1 MALEREIVTHPVWG
15 RISITYNPNARRIT
29 MRARHDGIYIT
40 MPPYASKKE
49 LEKALEIHGE
59 KLHEQQKK
67 IQPTLIET
75 GYRIDTPLFRFT
87 LQTISQKEFML
98 KRSAEGTYTLLCP
111 QDKPLSNNRRQ
122 EWLRKVITES
132 LRHRAKELLPLR
144 LKELADVKG
153 FNYGKI
159 SIRDSHTRWGSC
171 NSKKD
176 ISLSIYLVMLP
187 QRLIDYVIM
196 HELCHTVEMNHS
208 PRFWSLLDKAL
219 SDNSKKLRQQ
229 LKNFKTQF

>member
-1 MALEREIVTHPVWG
+1 MALEREIITHPVWG
-15 RISITYNPNARRIT
+15 KISITYNPNARRIT

-59 KLHEQQKK
+59 KLHEQQKRN
-67 IQPTLIET
+67 QQAPIEI
-75 GYRIDTPLFRFT
+75 GYRIETPLFRFT
-87 LQTISQKEFML
+87 LQTVSHKEFML
-98 KRSAEGTYTLLCP
+98 KKSDEGTYTLLCP
-111 QDKPLSNNRRQ
+111 QNIPLSSNKRQ
-122 EWLRKVITES
+122 EWLRKVVIES
-132 LRHRAKELLPLR
+132 LRHRAKELLPSR
-144 LKELADVKG
+144 VKELANAKG

-219 SDNSKKLRQQ
+219 SDDSKKLRQQ
-229 LKNFKTQF
+229 LRNFKTEF